1 MISIVIYITGLMCSH
16 LSAFRIAGNMRK
28 TLMSHIAGL
37 PIGFIGEMG
46 SGKIRRIVNDSSSA
60 TETYLAHQLPDM
72 AGAIATPHFI
82 LDMKPLPDTVK
93 SEKPKDNSVEFKNV
107 SFRYSKSE
115 TDALKNVSFKVQSG
129 ETIALVGLSGGGK
142 TTVAGLIS
150 RFWDFFAGEIKVGN
164 VNMKNIKKS
173 ELTETISYVFQDSSV
188 NSKFF
193 LPF

>member
-1 MISIVIYITGLMCSH
+1 M
-16 LSAFRIAGNMRK
+16 
-28 TLMSHIAGL
+28 MSHIAGL